1 MNTENTPKPRIR
13 NKKAASPRM
22 PGRPTRAAAA
32 SMDVRPQLLDAAI
45 ACFVR
50 QGIHATSLR
59 AISAEAGVTP
69 ALLHYYFGDKQQLQ
83 HAVVAERVLPAMA
96 MLRARLDLADDDP
109 AALVAAFVRGIGDV
123 VVTHPWLPALWMRE
137 VLNEGGALRDVMMTQ
152 VGPRLPVMLAA
163 RFALAQQA
171 GRLNPDLDP
180 RLMVVSLVGLTLFPY
195 AAAPIW
201 RELFNAHA
209 VDAMALGNHT
219 VALLDRGMGIG

>member
-1 MNTENTPKPRIR
+1 
-13 NKKAASPRM
+13 
-22 PGRPTRAAAA
+22 
-32 SMDVRPQLLDAAI
+32 MDVRPQLLDAAI

-69 ALLHYYFGDKQQLQ
+69 ALLHYYFGDKLQLQ
-83 HAVVAERVLPAMA
+83 QAVVAERVLPAMA

-109 AALVAAFVRGIGDV
+109 AALVAAFVRGLGDV
-123 VVTHPWLPALWMRE
+123 VATHPWLPALWMRE

-152 VGPRLPVMLAA
+152 VGPQLPVMLAA